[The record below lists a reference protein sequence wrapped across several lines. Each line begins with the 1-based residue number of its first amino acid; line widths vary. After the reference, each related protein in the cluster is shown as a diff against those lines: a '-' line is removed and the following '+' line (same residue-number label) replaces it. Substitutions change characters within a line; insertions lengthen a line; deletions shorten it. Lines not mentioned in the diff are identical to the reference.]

1 MDPTAGFGQMPF
13 EVTAL
18 FDDEDELNDVVE
30 ELQLVGFQHADI
42 SVSPTW
48 KTVETKIGR
57 QLETVTELADTP
69 DAPHA
74 VPFDRRSFGLAQG
87 ACIAGP
93 LYFFSLG
100 AIIAF
105 AAGGADFG
113 ALTIAGVVAGA
124 SGAALGILP
133 VVWLRRRHR
142 LHVSELLD
150 RGGLVLWLRVLDDR
164 CEQRARK
171 ILSRYA
177 ARDMHRCPI
186 AA

>member
-1 MDPTAGFGQMPF
+1 MHATAGFGQVPF

-48 KTVETKIGR
+48 KSVATKIGR
-57 QLETVTELADTP
+57 QLETVTELADAP
-69 DAPHA
+69 GAPHA
-74 VPFDRRSFGLAQG
+74 VPFDRGSFGLAQG

-93 LYFFSLG
+93 LYFFALG

-105 AAGGADFG
+105 AAGGADFS
-113 ALTIAGVVAGA
+113 AITIAAVVAGA
-124 SGAALGILP
+124 IGAATGILP
-133 VVWLRRRHR
+133 VIWMRRRHR
-142 LHVSELLD
+142 LYVSELLG

-164 CEQRARK
+164 YEQRARK

-177 ARDMHRCPI
+177 ARDLHRCPV

>member
-1 MDPTAGFGQMPF
+1 MEPTAGFGQMPF

-57 QLETVTELADTP
+57 QFETVTDPADPP
-69 DAPHA
+69 DSPHA
-74 VPFDRRSFGLAQG
+74 VPLHRGSFGVAQG

-93 LYFFSLG
+93 LYFFSLA

-113 ALTIAGVVAGA
+113 AIAVAGVVGGA
-124 SGAALGILP
+124 TGAALGILP

-142 LHVSELLD
+142 LYVSELLD

-164 CEQRARK
+164 YEQRARK
-171 ILSRYA
+171 ILAQYA